1 MYRGSRFVVFAFWFV
16 AFGMA
21 IRHRDWIKANV
32 PAGYGVYTEV
42 VLLIGIIAGCWA
54 LLLPKIRAW
63 RWQRLIAQGAAT
75 TIQTDQTAAEM
86 RNLMRTLAKLYTDV
100 NRVQQHVSERPPEPP
115 EDPSESYEDML
126 AQIAYD
132 NQRVLDEDL
141 ARGKPKRRRPRKPT
155 TDERLAVMERT
166 MAKIAEKLEQ

>member
-1 MYRGSRFVVFAFWFV
+1 
-16 AFGMA
+16 
-21 IRHRDWIKANV
+21 
-32 PAGYGVYTEV
+32 
-42 VLLIGIIAGCWA
+42 
-54 LLLPKIRAW
+54 
-63 RWQRLIAQGAAT
+63 
-75 TIQTDQTAAEM
+75 
-86 RNLMRTLAKLYTDV
+86 MRTLAKLYTDV